1 MEDLVSLI
9 KSNPDPRVLKRAL
22 AVKMS
27 LQGYFLA
34 NVTEILQV
42 SAPFVS
48 KWKGVYLTEG
58 ITGLNLGYEGPKPLL
73 SVEQRNQV
81 LAWLKERNN
90 WSLNELECYLIEKFD
105 VIYVSKQSY
114 YDLLHEAGLTYK
126 KAQRSNPKKD
136 LEQVKLKKKSL
147 KTSVKNGQPKSKRGV
162 Q

>member
-1 MEDLVSLI
+1 MEDLVTLI
-9 KSNPDPRVLKRAL
+9 QSNPDPRVLKRAL

-27 LQGYFLA
+27 LQGYLLKII
-34 NVTEILQV
+34 TEVLQV

-58 ITGLNLGYEGPKPLL
+58 STALNLGYEGPKPLL
-73 SVEQRNQV
+73 SIEQRNQV

-90 WSLNELECYLIEKFD
+90 WNLHELECYLIEKFD
-105 VIYVSKQSY
+105 VVYVSKQSY

-136 LEQVKLKKKSL
+136 PDQIKLKK
-147 KTSVKNGQPKSKRGV
+147 RA
-162 Q
+162 